1 MEDYIQSSKANVIDG
16 ADTLTFLA
24 GGSPVVDGAALLA
37 SEYMDKLIEYIEKE
51 SDYIILDSAPVGILT
66 DSVALSK
73 NVDTSILMIKNDYSR
88 VDIINDAIEHLC
100 ENDIQIVGVVFNTA
114 NN

>member
-1 MEDYIQSSKANVIDG
+1 MGELIQH
-16 ADTLTFLA
+16 
-24 GGSPVVDGAALLA
+24 
-37 SEYMDKLIEYIEKE
+37 IEKE
-51 SDYIILDSAPVGILT
+51 TDYIILDSAPVGILT

-73 NVDTSILMIKNDYSR
+73 NIDASIMIIKNDYSR

-100 ENDIQIVGVVFNTA
+100 ENDIQIIGAVFNTA